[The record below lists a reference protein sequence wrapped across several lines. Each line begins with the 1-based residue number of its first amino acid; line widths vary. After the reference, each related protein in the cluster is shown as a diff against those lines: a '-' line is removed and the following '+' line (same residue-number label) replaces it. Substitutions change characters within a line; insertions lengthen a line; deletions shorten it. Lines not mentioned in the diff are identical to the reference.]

1 MPITKMDF
9 PEKDITTL
17 VANAVRAEHKLAKD
31 HEVKTLVVVD
41 RDEDGRNPTIIIHAE
56 FDKVVEPAGGKKKK

>member
-9 PEKDITTL
+9 TEEDIQTL
-17 VANAVRAEHKLAKD
+17 VANAVRAEHKLPKD

-41 RDEDGRNPTIIIHAE
+41 RDEHGENPTITIHTE
-56 FDKVVEPAGGKKKK
+56 FDKTVAPTGGKKK